1 MRSSTIMAVAIATLA
16 LAITAAGVVYS
27 KPKAGQIL
35 TVRVMSAKVMK
46 APRFI
51 GATAGG
57 VSRGDKLTFR
67 AARGDWYQ
75 VDGAASGWIHRT
87 NVVDKEIQLSSKPGG
102 GGGGHA
108 SRDEVELAG
117 RGFTPQVER
126 DYRGKNPKLDFSH
139 VDAMEKI
146 SVDLEALAAFVAE
159 GELAGGDQ

>member
-1 MRSSTIMAVAIATLA
+1 MRSSTIIAVAIATLA

-27 KPKAGQIL
+27 KPKAGQIV
-35 TVRVMSAKVMK
+35 TVRVMRAKVMK

-51 GATAGG
+51 GATAGA

-67 AARGDWYQ
+67 AAKGDWYQ
-75 VDGAASGWIHRT
+75 VDGVASGWIHRT
-87 NVVDKEIQLSSKPGG
+87 NVVDKAVQLSSKPGG
-102 GGGGHA
+102 SGGGA

-126 DYRGKNPKLDFSH
+126 EYRGKNPTLDFSH
-139 VDAMEKI
+139 VDAMEQI
-146 SVDLEALAAFVAE
+146 SVDLEALAAFVTA